1 MKTNFRPAT
10 SALMC
15 GLILLAMGSGQAVA
29 ADDDAAK
36 LKDLERAMTAPGDG
50 DSVKR
55 KAKTRAIVF
64 DNAGSPAAASAP
76 AAALDCANL
85 PPDVKANAVDFS
97 IQFQIGSARV
107 SQSSEGTLASI
118 AKILALAP
126 DRCVIVEGHTDSTG
140 QKHGSGEGQG
150 RFGGQLHYGKGGYR
164 TQASGAAGQGLE
176 QSGSGPRPERSQES
190 SCGFQGCRG
199 LTTGMLLQSGFT
211 VNIQSQET

>member
-10 SALMC
+10 SALLC
-15 GLILLAMGSGQAVA
+15 GLILLALGSGQAVA

-50 DSVKR
+50 DPAKR

-107 SQSSEGTLASI
+107 SQSSEGTLSSI

-140 QKHGSGEGQG
+140 NADRNMALSKDRAGSVVNYISEKAGIERKRLVPLGKGSGNP
-150 RFGGQLHYGKGGYR
+150 
-164 TQASGAAGQGLE
+164 AAGLAPNDPKNRRVVFKVVAG
-176 QSGSGPRPERSQES
+176 
-190 SCGFQGCRG
+190 
-199 LTTGMLLQSGFT
+199 
-211 VNIQSQET
+211 

>member
-1 MKTNFRPAT
+1 MKTIFRPAT

-15 GLILLAMGSGQAVA
+15 GLILLAMGSGRVVA

-36 LKDLERAMTAPGDG
+36 LKDLERAMSAPGDG
-50 DSVKR
+50 DPAKR
-55 KAKTRAIVF
+55 KPKTRAIVF

-97 IQFQIGSARV
+97 IQFQVGSARV
-107 SQSSEGTLASI
+107 SQSSESTLASI

-140 QKHGSGEGQG
+140 NADKNMALSRDRAGSVVNYITEKAGIERKRLVPQ
-150 RFGGQLHYGKGGYR
+150 GKG
-164 TQASGAAGQGLE
+164 SSNPAAGLAPNDPKNRRVVFRVVAG
-176 QSGSGPRPERSQES
+176 
-190 SCGFQGCRG
+190 
-199 LTTGMLLQSGFT
+199 
-211 VNIQSQET
+211 